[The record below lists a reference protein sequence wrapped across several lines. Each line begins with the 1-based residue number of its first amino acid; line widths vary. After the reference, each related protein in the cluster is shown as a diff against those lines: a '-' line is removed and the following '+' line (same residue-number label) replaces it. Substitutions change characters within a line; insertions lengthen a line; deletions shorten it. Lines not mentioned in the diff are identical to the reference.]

1 MKIRHIIIITLTC
14 ALCIIAICFP
24 CCTKLVKISDSSMY
38 PTLQDGDIL
47 LTWKTHK
54 NSAKNIRGRI
64 IVFYFPF
71 GEYDDR
77 IHASRNNIYV
87 KRCTG
92 VPGDTVFFKTND
104 NTDQNR
110 PHLKYY
116 DWICDRPVI
125 VPYKGYRIPLND
137 STTSLYRKLILY
149 ETDDWNYCNNIDK
162 TYYTF
167 QGNYFFAIGDNQ
179 SSSYDSRHWG
189 FIPESF
195 IISYQ

>member
-24 CCTKLVKISDSSMY
+24 CCTKLVKISDS
-38 PTLQDGDIL
+38 
-47 LTWKTHK
+47 
-54 NSAKNIRGRI
+54 
-64 IVFYFPF
+64 
-71 GEYDDR
+71 

-92 VPGDTVFFKTND
+92 VPGDTVFFKTNS

-110 PHLKYY
+110 PLLKYY

-195 IISYQ
+195 IISYR